1 MYLPE
6 EELKSLGA
14 ERAEATGRLVREEA
28 VRGELQQRL
37 AEAQEERAEL
47 GRRLEEEG
55 EIHSLQRSETEAHI
69 KELKVWIP
77 IPTPTPHSLLP
88 SCSSSSEPAK
98 DLMTDMT
105 TVLKTKT

>member
-1 MYLPE
+1 M
-6 EELKSLGA
+6 
-14 ERAEATGRLVREEA
+14 REEA

-69 KELKVWIP
+69 KHSIHLALK
-77 IPTPTPHSLLP
+77 PTSVDDLL
-88 SCSSSSEPAK
+88 
-98 DLMTDMT
+98 L
-105 TVLKTKT
+105 